1 MENTINQV
9 FYNRVQ
15 KYGDRLA
22 VEKKRNGVW
31 ETATWNQYYERAR
44 AAGLGFYEL
53 GVRHGDRICILSE
66 NCLEWVYSDLGGLG
80 IGAAVVPI
88 YPTVPAAEVAY
99 IVNNCKAKVLVVEN
113 RVQLD
118 KSLEVAADCP
128 SLEALVVITEEVSV
142 SGDVNVLSFATLQ
155 ERGRARHNNEPELFH
170 QLATAVEADDLL
182 TIQYTSGT
190 TGVPKGAIHTH
201 RTIMAQIHY
210 LDAVSPP
217 YGYDSD
223 NCVGFLPLSHIFERV
238 PVHFYLMF
246 KGITKSYA
254 ESINTIGDDIREKK
268 PTILFGV
275 PRIHEKIYS
284 RMTMAIKE
292 KPALVQKLFA
302 WAQKV
307 GDQVSV
313 YKQRKQPLPAVLKLK
328 YRLAFALVFKKLQET
343 LGGRVRWF
351 CAAGGPIA
359 TEIVNFFNAA
369 GIFVL
374 EGYGMSESA
383 GGITLST
390 LDNFYPGSVGVPL
403 PGYDLKIA
411 DDGEILVKGDC
422 IFKGYWNMP
431 EITAEAFTE
440 DGYFHTGDIGH
451 FNDDGLLFIT
461 DRKKDLI
468 ITAGGKNVAPQKIET
483 LFRNNP
489 LFAHCVV
496 IGDRRKY
503 LTALFNLNPDI
514 ALQLALEKGL
524 GAVSFDQLV
533 EDPDFL
539 GLVNEKVAAINRELG
554 RFETIKKFR
563 IVKNEFSIENGELT
577 PSLKVKRKLVAEKY
591 RTLIEEMY
599 DGSGNTF

>member
-1 MENTINQV
+1 METTINQV
-9 FYNRVQ
+9 FYKRVQ

-22 VEKKRNGVW
+22 VEKKRNGIW
-31 ETATWNQYYERAR
+31 QTATWNQYYERAR

-80 IGAAVVPI
+80 IGAAVVPV

-99 IVNNCKAKVLVVEN
+99 IVNNCNAKVLVVEN
-113 RVQLD
+113 RAQLD
-118 KSLEVAADCP
+118 KALGVAADCP
-128 SLEALVVITEEVSV
+128 SLESLVVITEEAPV
-142 SGDVNVLSFATLQ
+142 SGAIKVLSFAALQ
-155 ERGRARHNNEPELFH
+155 EMGRARHNDEPELFK
-170 QLATAVEADDLL
+170 QLAAAVEADDLL

-190 TGVPKGAIHTH
+190 TGVPKGAMHTH
-201 RTIMAQIHY
+201 STIMAQLHY
-210 LDAVSPP
+210 LDAVSPS
-217 YGYDSD
+217 YGYDTD
-223 NCVGFLPLSHIFERV
+223 KCVGFLPLSHILERV
-238 PVHFYLMF
+238 PVHFYIMF

-254 ESINTIGDDIREKK
+254 ESINTIADDIREKK

-275 PRIHEKIYS
+275 PRILEKIYS
-284 RMTMAIKE
+284 RMTMEIRE
-292 KPALVQKLFA
+292 KPALVQKVFA
-302 WAQKV
+302 WAQRV

-313 YKQRKQPLPAVLKLK
+313 YKQRKQPLPVGLKFK
-328 YRLAFALVFKKLQET
+328 HRLAFALVFKKLQEA

-369 GIFVL
+369 GIFVM
-374 EGYGMSESA
+374 EGYGMSETA
-383 GGITLST
+383 GGITLSN
-390 LDNFYPGSVGVPL
+390 LDDFHPGSVGRPL

-422 IFKGYWNMP
+422 VFKGYWNTP
-431 EITAEAFTE
+431 EATAEAFTE

-468 ITAGGKNVAPQKIET
+468 ITAGGKNVAPQKVET

-489 LFAHCVV
+489 LFTHCVV

-503 LTALFNLNPDI
+503 LTALFNLNPDV
-514 ALQLALEKGL
+514 ALRLAAERGL
-524 GAVSFDQLV
+524 SVVSFDQLI

-539 GLVNEKVAAINRELG
+539 GLVNEKVEAVNRELG

-563 IVKNEFSIENGELT
+563 IVKNEFSIDSGELT
-577 PSLKVKRKLVAEKY
+577 PSMKVKRKPVAEKY
-591 RTLIEEMY
+591 QALIAEMY
-599 DGSGNTF
+599 ED